1 MKPLTVATLNLHGRQ
16 HHWRQRRH
24 LVVAELVN
32 RAPDL
37 ISLQEIARLSGT
49 GRWLQ
54 QQINYRLAAAGERPY
69 RLVQKPRRHWFHG
82 TFESTGILSRLPLLS
97 HDALALGA
105 GDRAAVRVNIALPN
119 GLTLD
124 FVAVHFR
131 PGAHERQAREE
142 QALALLGWLGET
154 GHAPFQ
160 IIAGD
165 FNETPDG
172 PAIRRMKQVY
182 RSAYEAVYDREPLAT
197 FPTALVFSDD
207 GWSGCLDY
215 IFVSTAVRVREAHL
229 FCRRP
234 AADDDTL
241 YPSDHVGVLATLDV
255 NKR

>member
-1 MKPLTVATLNLHGRQ
+1 MKRLTVATLNLHGRQ
-16 HHWRQRRH
+16 HRWSQRRH
-24 LVVAELVN
+24 LVVTELVKS
-32 RAPDL
+32 APDL
-37 ISLQEIARLSGT
+37 VSLQEIARLGGA

-69 RLVQKPRRHWFHG
+69 RLVQERRQHWLHG
-82 TFESTGILSRLPLLS
+82 TFESTGILSRLPLIS
-97 HDALALGA
+97 HDSFALGP
-105 GDRAAVRVNIALPN
+105 GDRAAVRANIALPS

-124 FVAVHFR
+124 FVATHFR

-142 QALALLGWLGET
+142 QALALIGWLGET

-172 PAIRRMKQVY
+172 PAIRRMKQVF

-197 FPTALVFSDD
+197 FPTALVVSED

-215 IFVSTAVRVREAHL
+215 IFVSSAVRVREADL
-229 FCRRP
+229 FCRRHGP
-234 AADDDTL
+234 DDDTL
-241 YPSDHVGVLATLDV
+241 YPSDHVGVLAGLDV
-255 NKR
+255 SKR